1 MTDADHAE
9 LGPIGD
15 RVLYQDEQIWVWQ
28 MVLEPG
34 ERSPLHHHEHDY
46 VVVVVAG
53 DHIDVAPVGASKE
66 RADSGHL
73 SRSITPG
80 ESVFLRKG
88 ATEVA
93 INSGALRYRDVQ
105 IELLG

>member
-1 MTDADHAE
+1 MTAVDHAE

-15 RVLYQDEQIWVWQ
+15 RVLFEDEHIRIWE

-34 ERSPLHHHEHDY
+34 QRSPLHHHEHDY
-46 VVVVVAG
+46 VVVLVEG
-53 DHIDVAPVGASKE
+53 DHITVEPAETSEE
-66 RADSGHL
+66 RSGPGYGSL
-73 SRSITPG
+73 AVTPG
-80 ESVFLRKG
+80 DSVLLKKG

-105 IELLG
+105 IELLD